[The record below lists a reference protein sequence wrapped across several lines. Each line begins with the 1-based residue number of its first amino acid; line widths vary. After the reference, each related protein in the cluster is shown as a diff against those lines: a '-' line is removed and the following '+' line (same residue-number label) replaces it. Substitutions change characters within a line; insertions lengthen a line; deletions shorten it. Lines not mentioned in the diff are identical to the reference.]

1 MEYYTPCVLFL
12 LLLLLLLT
20 LESEPHDLGGEPQMQ
35 NICSGN
41 ATNPNHMVGISST
54 VFEIKDTKTL
64 LRGLKHNGLKTVWVQ
79 KRKTK
84 FTATDIYTQ
93 YYTCMPGF
101 YKIH

>member
-1 MEYYTPCVLFL
+1 MRVRAADSGVYYTPCVLF

-64 LRGLKHNGLKTVWVQ
+64 LRGLKHNGLKTV
-79 KRKTK
+79 
-84 FTATDIYTQ
+84 
-93 YYTCMPGF
+93 
-101 YKIH
+101 